1 MNADHVPTLERPF
14 ADGLL
19 AVVVSPHA
27 AGFPLA
33 ELAGFVCSH
42 ARGAEARRA
51 DPGPGLACWEIRAGE
66 RTLLLQAH
74 EGVVYLRA
82 GSPEAEGLLQELLP
96 AVREFLALTPLQR
109 GLRRAWRGLV
119 WLAEGLTGSG

>member
-33 ELAGFVCSH
+33 ELAGFVCSR
-42 ARGAEARRA
+42 ARGAAVRRA
-51 DPGPGLACWEIRAGE
+51 DPAPGQALWEIRAGDLA
-66 RTLLLQAH
+66 LLLQAH

-82 GSPEAEGLLQELLP
+82 GSPEAESLLQELLP

-119 WLAEGLTGSG
+119 WVAEGLTGSD